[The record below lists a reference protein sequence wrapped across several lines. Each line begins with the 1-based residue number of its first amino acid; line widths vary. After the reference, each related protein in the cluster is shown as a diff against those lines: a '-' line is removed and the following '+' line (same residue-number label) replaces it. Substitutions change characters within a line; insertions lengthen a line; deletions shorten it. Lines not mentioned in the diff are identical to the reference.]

1 MPLFGYHRLAVT
13 FLSEPGWDQ
22 VKVRGNK
29 PPPDFEFTEYRVV
42 MRGRRRDAR
51 IDLFRGELD
60 NV

>member
-1 MPLFGYHRLAVT
+1 MPLFRYHRLAVT

-29 PPPDFEFTEYRVV
+29 PPADFEFTDYRVV
-42 MRGRRRDAR
+42 MRRRRDAR
-51 IDLFRGELD
+51 IDLFREELD